1 MRIGIDCDGVLTDIS
16 QCICEYGE
24 KWFKRKPGNLKG
36 YSASEIF
43 ECSKKEEFRF
53 GLRYF
58 FKYCRE
64 WPPRENAV
72 EVITM
77 LQSDGHQLY
86 EITARNFTA
95 LRNPLGL
102 YSRYVFKSW
111 LKHNKILIN
120 EVYFCSEHNSPE
132 DKLKGCQFYD
142 VDLMIDDK
150 PEVALYLAKCGITVL
165 LFDAPYNQNV
175 KGENIVRVMNWIE
188 IYEIIKRKFNNVHT
202 LPLS

>member
-16 QCICEYGE
+16 QCICEYGK
-24 KWFKRKPGNLKG
+24 KWFKRKPGNLTG

-43 ECSKKEEFRF
+43 ECSKKEEFQF
-53 GLRYF
+53 GFHYF

-72 EVITM
+72 EIIAM

-86 EITARNFTA
+86 EITARNFTTSKS
-95 LRNPLGL
+95 PLGW
-102 YSRYVFKSW
+102 YSKYVFKSW
-111 LKHNKILIN
+111 LRRNKISIS
-120 EVYFCSEHNSPE
+120 EIYYCSEHNSPE

-150 PEVALYLAKCGITVL
+150 PEVALYLSKHEITVL
-165 LFDAPYNQNV
+165 LFDAPYNQDV
-175 KGENIVRVMNWIE
+175 CGKNIIRVMDWKE
-188 IYEIIKRKFNNVHT
+188 IYKIIIAKNGK
-202 LPLS
+202 